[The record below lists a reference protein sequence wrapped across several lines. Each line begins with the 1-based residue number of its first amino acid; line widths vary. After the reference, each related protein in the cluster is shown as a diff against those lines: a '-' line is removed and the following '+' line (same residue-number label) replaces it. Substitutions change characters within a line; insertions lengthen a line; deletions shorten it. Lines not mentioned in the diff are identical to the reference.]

1 MEGGK
6 KIQETRHFHC
16 KYTLRKGEGRE
27 EVNGRKKGR
36 KEGGKERGR
45 QKGKEGLQILVTLQ

>member
-6 KIQETRHFHC
+6 KIQETRHFHRKC
-16 KYTLRKGEGRE
+16 ALRKGEGGE

-36 KEGGKERGR
+36 KEGGKQRGR